1 MMRLFGISMIS
12 IASLAVASTASAFE
26 FGDSWIGY
34 GTKCQAVTKDKKGKV
49 VTKDYW
55 RIHAGTDLGSGAGAK
70 MGAKVKITAKL
81 YYHSTHTDSGGWKDH
96 VIACN
101 VLSNGKCANDK
112 TTTYYDFLHVNAT
125 KGLKAGQSLKDV
137 TIGTVADLGTNSHL
151 HLSQRKG
158 VLNLDLMYKGALPP
172 AVCTQGKNGLPDF
185 PENFV
190 KPDTSIVR
198 FE

>member
-1 MMRLFGISMIS
+1 MRNSAIYTIS
-12 IASLAVASTASAFE
+12 IATLAIASSASAFE
-26 FGDSWIGY
+26 YGDPWTGY
-34 GTKCQAVTKDKKGKV
+34 GTQCQSVTKDKKGKT

-70 MGAKVKITAKL
+70 KGAKVKVAANL

-96 VIACN
+96 VIACDT
-101 VLSNGKCANDK
+101 LLKGKCANDK
-112 TTTYYDFLHVNAT
+112 NTTYYDFLHVNAT
-125 KGLKAGQSLKDV
+125 KGLKSGQSLKDV

-151 HLSQRKG
+151 HLSKRKG
-158 VLNLDLMYKGALPP
+158 LLNLDLMYKGALPP
-172 AVCTQGKNGLPDF
+172 SVCTQGKNGLPDF

-190 KPDTSIVR
+190 KPDTSVVK